1 MKVSFLGTGAA
12 EGIPC
17 FSCHCPRCEA
27 ARTQGGKERRRR
39 SALLISGRDIQLL
52 VDTPP
57 EISGMLDQEGFSSI
71 STILLSHEHYDHVG
85 GLTEFEYWCNRVL
98 HVFAGY
104 DVLPQI
110 RFTPRL
116 SAMALSSVF
125 YSHAPL
131 VFGSLRVTPFK
142 VMHHVPCYGFLFEE
156 DGKRVVYY
164 SDSSQMLSEFHLGLL
179 AEADVAIFHTPAFE
193 HTAHHIS
200 VQELVE
206 LLVRYPTRQPVI
218 THISH
223 HNRLHKELVEELTP
237 HNVIVAYDGLEIEL

>member
-1 MKVSFLGTGAA
+1 MKIKFLGTGAA

-39 SALLISGRDIQLL
+39 SSLLVSGREVQLL

-57 EISGMLDQEGFSSI
+57 EISNMLDQEGFADISI
-71 STILLSHEHYDHVG
+71 ILLSHEHYDHVG

-104 DVLPQI
+104 DVLSHI
-110 RFTPRL
+110 HFTPRL
-116 SAMALSSVF
+116 STMALASAF
-125 YSHAPL
+125 HSHTPL
-131 VFGSLRVTPFK
+131 TFGTLRVTPFK

-156 DGKRVVYY
+156 EGKQVVYY
-164 SDSSQMLSEFHLGLL
+164 SDSSEMLSEFHLQLL
-179 AEADVAIFHTPAFE
+179 TKADMAIFHTPAFE
-193 HTAHHIS
+193 QTDHHIS
-200 VQELVE
+200 VEGLIQ
-206 LLVRYPTRQPVI
+206 LLQSYPSRQPVI

-223 HNRLHKELVEELTP
+223 HNRLHAELEQILAP
-237 HNVIVAYDGLEIEL
+237 HHILVAYDGLEIEL